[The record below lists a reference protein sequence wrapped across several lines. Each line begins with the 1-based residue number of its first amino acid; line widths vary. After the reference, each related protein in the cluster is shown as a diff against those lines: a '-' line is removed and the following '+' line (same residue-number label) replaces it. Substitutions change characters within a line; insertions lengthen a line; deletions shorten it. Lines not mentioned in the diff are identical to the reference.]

1 MSYSKEFD
9 FEPNQARIGIMDA
22 IETQSLEQH
31 ENVID
36 AWVKEKDAVMIYW
49 HHFLK
54 VWDYLLACDEEII
67 NGEMIKL
74 ANLIRIGMI
83 VNVRMGLVVDVKG
96 TQLYPVEFEFKDMLC
111 PAYFVVAKRGLID
124 HLHMTPYFFR
134 SEDKRHEFYD
144 FITEH
149 S

>member
-1 MSYSKEFD
+1 
-9 FEPNQARIGIMDA
+9 MDA

-49 HHFLK
+49 HHFHK

-67 NGEMIKL
+67 NREMIKL
-74 ANLIRIGMI
+74 ANLIRAGMI

-111 PAYFVVAKRGLID
+111 PAYFVVAKRGA
-124 HLHMTPYFFR
+124 H
-134 SEDKRHEFYD
+134 
-144 FITEH
+144 
-149 S
+149 

>member
-1 MSYSKEFD
+1 
-9 FEPNQARIGIMDA
+9 MDA
-22 IETQSLEQH
+22 IETHSLEQH

-36 AWVKEKDAVMIYW
+36 AWVKEKDAAVIYW

-54 VWDYLLACDEEII
+54 VWDYLLVCDKEII
-67 NGEMIKL
+67 IGEMNKL
-74 ANLIRIGMI
+74 VNLIRAGMI
-83 VNVRMGLVVDVKG
+83 VNVRKGLVVDVKG

-111 PAYFVVAKRGLID
+111 PGYFVVAKKGLID

-134 SEDKRHEFYD
+134 SEDKRDEFFD
-144 FITEH
+144 FINEH